1 MRYFMTITG
10 ILITLTFLL
19 AILAGSAQASK
30 AVPRPSGDAQPADA
44 SPMIYLALV
53 GGAASL
59 AAFVWLAMLRRVQKP
74 TLNQS
79 TAQDLTQNGG
89 ETE

>member
-10 ILITLTFLL
+10 ILITLMLLL
-19 AILAGSAQASK
+19 AILAGSAQAR
-30 AVPRPSGDAQPADA
+30 AAAPRPTEGTQPADG

-59 AAFVWLAMLRRVQKP
+59 AALVWLGMLRRVQKP
-74 TLNQS
+74 SLNQD
-79 TAQDLTQNGG
+79 TAHNLTSNDG

>member
-1 MRYFMTITG
+1 MRYFMIITG

-19 AILAGSAQASK
+19 AILAGSAQASE
-30 AVPRPSGDAQPADA
+30 VMPRPTRDAQLVDA

-53 GGAASL
+53 GGTALL
-59 AAFVWLAMLRRVQKP
+59 AAFVWLEMLRRVQKP
-74 TLNQS
+74 TLDQS
-79 TAQDLTQNGG
+79 TAQEPSPNDG

>member
-19 AILAGSAQASK
+19 AILAGSAQASE
-30 AVPRPSGDAQPADA
+30 AMPYPTQDVPPADA
-44 SPMIYLALV
+44 SPMIYLVLA

-59 AAFVWLAMLRRVQKP
+59 AAFVWLGMLRRIQKP
-74 TLNQS
+74 SSNQN
-79 TAQDLTQNGG
+79 TAQDLTPNNG
-89 ETE
+89 EIE